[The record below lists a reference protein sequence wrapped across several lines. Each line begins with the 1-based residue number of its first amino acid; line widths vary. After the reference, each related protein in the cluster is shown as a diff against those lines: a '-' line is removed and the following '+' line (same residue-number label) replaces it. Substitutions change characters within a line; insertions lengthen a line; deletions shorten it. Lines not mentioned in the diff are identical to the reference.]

1 MSKSQ
6 VQPGVGTLQEALNRA
21 PDGSE
26 LVLADG
32 TYRGSG
38 SHLLTITK
46 SITIRAEHPGRAVLD
61 GEEARCVV
69 QISKHKHRR
78 VVLDGQNNGNG
89 HLPDRWHAH
98 PQQLRHPAS
107 FATTK
112 PMRRMRRVAPSLP
125 WAVPRS
131 SSANLCRIHS
141 NVVHNGR
148 YNQGAGI
155 WLMDS
160 ALTMSGSTLH
170 DNKADQGAALF
181 IHKSTATLDKG
192 CHVDGSIHGQYT
204 SVDAIADVTADVI
217 ADVIS
222 DEDVGL
228 W

>member
-1 MSKSQ
+1 M
-6 VQPGVGTLQEALNRA
+6 QPGVGTLQEALNRA

-69 QISKHKHRR
+69 RISKHKRRR
-78 VVLDGQNNGNG
+78 VVLDGLKVTRGKGQKNGNG
-89 HLPDRWHAH
+89 QGGGIFQTGGMLTLNNCELCDNKANEKNA
-98 PQQLRHPAS
+98 QGGAV
-107 FATTK
+107 FALGGATL
-112 PMRRMRRVAPSLP
+112 VVS
-125 WAVPRS
+125 
-131 SSANLCRIHS
+131 NCRIHS

-160 ALTMSGSTLH
+160 AITRCGSTLH
-170 DNKADQGAALF
+170 
-181 IHKSTATLDKG
+181 
-192 CHVDGSIHGQYT
+192 
-204 SVDAIADVTADVI
+204 
-217 ADVIS
+217 
-222 DEDVGL
+222 
-228 W
+228 

>member
-98 PQQLRHPAS
+98 PQQLLR
-107 FATTK
+107 
-112 PMRRMRRVAPSLP
+112 
-125 WAVPRS
+125 
-131 SSANLCRIHS
+131 
-141 NVVHNGR
+141 
-148 YNQGAGI
+148 
-155 WLMDS
+155 
-160 ALTMSGSTLH
+160 ALRQQS
-170 DNKADQGAALF
+170 Q
-181 IHKSTATLDKG
+181 
-192 CHVDGSIHGQYT
+192 
-204 SVDAIADVTADVI
+204 
-217 ADVIS
+217 
-222 DEDVGL
+222 
-228 W
+228 

>member
-78 VVLDGQNNGNG
+78 VVLDGLKVTRGKGQNNGNG
-89 HLPDRWHAH
+89 
-98 PQQLRHPAS
+98 
-107 FATTK
+107 
-112 PMRRMRRVAPSLP
+112 
-125 WAVPRS
+125 
-131 SSANLCRIHS
+131 
-141 NVVHNGR
+141 
-148 YNQGAGI
+148 QGGGI
-155 WLMDS
+155 FQTGGM
-160 ALTMSGSTLH
+160 LTL
-170 DNKADQGAALF
+170 NN
-181 IHKSTATLDKG
+181 
-192 CHVDGSIHGQYT
+192 
-204 SVDAIADVTADVI
+204 
-217 ADVIS
+217 
-222 DEDVGL
+222 